1 VIANQPWIAVERW
14 REGKPMESNMSS
26 SLARDGFE
34 FECDVCG
41 DAWSP
46 PRLGRGSAGR
56 DFRESWELAKSD
68 GWGCFKNAK
77 TTQWW
82 YRCPSCGPAGFVG
95 EAT

>member
-1 VIANQPWIAVERW
+1 MT
-14 REGKPMESNMSS
+14 G

-41 DAWSP
+41 EVWSP

-56 DFRESWELAKSD
+56 DFRESWAMAKND
-68 GWGCFKNAK
+68 GWACFKDEK
-77 TTQWW
+77 DKWW
-82 YRCPSCGPAGFVG
+82 HRCPACGPAGFVG